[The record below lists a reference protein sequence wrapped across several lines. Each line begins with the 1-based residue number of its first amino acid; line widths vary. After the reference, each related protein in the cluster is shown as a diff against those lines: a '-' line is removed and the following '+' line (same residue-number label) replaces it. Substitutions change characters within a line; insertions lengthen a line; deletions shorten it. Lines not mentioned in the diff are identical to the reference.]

1 MYSNVMQKK
10 FEQRKLEL
18 SSQFD
23 SGENSGDNQ
32 QTIEMPSD
40 LDIWVDSIGQ
50 KKGRVFGLG
59 SVTKTLVPSV
69 RPPGNSGDVNALR
82 SQIHALNESLHKHE
96 QEKLEMKQE
105 LTETRKQVAA
115 LMQHLG
121 FAGSSSRPF
130 SLSQNSNDTDNGDD
144 GTDME

>member
-1 MYSNVMQKK
+1 MQKK

-18 SSQFD
+18 SSKFD
-23 SGENSGDNQ
+23 LGENSGENHQ
-32 QTIEMPSD
+32 SIEMPSD

-59 SVTKTLVPSV
+59 SVNKTLVPSV
-69 RPPGNSGDVNALR
+69 RLPGNSGDVNGLR
-82 SQIHALNESLHKHE
+82 SQIHALNESLHKQE

-105 LTETRKQVAA
+105 LTETRKQLVA

-130 SLSQNSNDTDNGDD
+130 SLPQNSNGIDNGDD
-144 GTDME
+144 ME

>member
-1 MYSNVMQKK
+1 MQKK

-32 QTIEMPSD
+32 QSIEMPCD
-40 LDIWVDSIGQ
+40 LDIWVDSIGH

-82 SQIHALNESLHKHE
+82 SQIHALNESLHKQE

-121 FAGSSSRPF
+121 FAGSSYRPF